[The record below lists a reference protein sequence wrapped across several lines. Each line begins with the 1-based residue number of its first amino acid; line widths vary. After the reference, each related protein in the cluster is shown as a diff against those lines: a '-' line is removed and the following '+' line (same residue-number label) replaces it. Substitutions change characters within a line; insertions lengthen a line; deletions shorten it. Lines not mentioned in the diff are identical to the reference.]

1 MQNHPSA
8 RLLAE
13 FVGTFVFVGA
23 GAAAVVGTGAGPNEI
38 AAIAFAHGL
47 AIMVFAFA
55 FGNLSGAV
63 SSTHDGFRGDHSAAV
78 AARRAVK
85 VPSSASSS
93 WTLWINAAAIAPA
106 IGAVT

>member
-63 SSTHDGFRGDHSAAV
+63 SSTHDGFGVIIPPRS
-78 AARRAVK
+78 RRAA
-85 VPSSASSS
+85 PSKSRLLQVVLGLCGS
-93 WTLWINAAAIAPA
+93 TPRR
-106 IGAVT
+106 